1 MKRWLV
7 LFENG
12 EWSALRPLTDLLPP
26 PALAFGGSDLATR
39 WATRARATLL
49 ACEARPSALA
59 AWRGAP
65 RASAERPAPSDWVI
79 VADAAALPGAWLEP
93 LVEARPAL
101 WIGDTGVVG
110 ALLRYEQVAPA
121 LGSGERFAGFLRDLE
136 RERGL
141 LRIMP
146 VEAEVLR
153 WPWQLIEHNER
164 AIAEDLSGLVPENLG
179 EVHPSVA
186 VLEPSRVRVE
196 KDARV
201 DPHVVL
207 DAREGPIHLG
217 EGVIVRAQTV
227 VVGPCVVGAGTEL
240 LGGLIA
246 RSTIGPGCRLAGE
259 IDATI
264 WQGWANKRHH
274 GFIGHAVIGE
284 WTNLGA
290 LTTNSDLKNNY
301 GTVRVWVEGREV
313 DTGLT
318 KVGALVGSH
327 VKTGIGSLL
336 PTGASIGSGSNLFGG
351 GRFAPK
357 RIPPFSW
364 WDGERTVDHEIE
376 RFLATARVAES
387 RRGLALETGEEAAL
401 RALHAASAAE
411 REAARPRPPAATGVR
426 ASS

>member
-1 MKRWLV
+1 MKRWL
-7 LFENG
+7 LLYENA
-12 EWSALRPLTDLLPP
+12 EWSALRPLTDLLPT

-39 WATRARATLL
+39 WAARAQAPLL
-49 ACEARPSALA
+49 ACEARAGAIS

-65 RASAERPAPSDWVI
+65 SPHRERPATGDWIV
-79 VADAAALPGAWLEP
+79 VADAAALPGPWLER
-93 LVEARPAL
+93 AIAAGKPAL
-101 WIGDTGVVG
+101 WRSGDRVVG
-110 ALLRYEQVAPA
+110 ALARHDQLAPG
-121 LGSGERFAGFLRDLE
+121 LGRGERFARFLGELGLE
-136 RERGL
+136 TA
-141 LRIMP
+141 P

-153 WPWQLIEHNER
+153 WPWQLIERNE
-164 AIAEDLSGLVPENLG
+164 AALAEDLAALEPASLG
-179 EVHPSVA
+179 DVHPSVSI
-186 VLEPSRVRVE
+186 LEPSRVRVE
-196 KDARV
+196 KGARV
-201 DPHVVL
+201 DPQVVL
-207 DAREGPIHLG
+207 DAREGPIHLR
-217 EGVIVRAQTV
+217 ENAIVKAQTV

-240 LGGLIA
+240 LGGLVA

-259 IDATI
+259 IDVTI

-274 GFIGHAVIGE
+274 GFIGHAAIGE

-301 GTVRVWVEGREV
+301 GTVRVWVDGREV

-318 KVGALVGSH
+318 KVGALVGAH

-336 PTGASIGSGSNLFGG
+336 PTGASIGTGSNLFGG

-357 RIPPFSW
+357 RVAPFSW

-387 RRGLALETGEEAAL
+387 RRGLALEPGEEAAL

-411 REAARPRPPAATGVR
+411 RGGFVLTLGLD
-426 ASS
+426 SS